1 MTLCLVQMSGQSDFA
16 IKARSDRDL
25 EQKKKNS
32 SVEEGLNDEE
42 ETTSD
47 LIIPMDTDETGIE

>member
-25 EQKKKNS
+25 DQKKKNS
-32 SVEEGLNDEE
+32 SVEEGLNGEE

-47 LIIPMDTDETGIE
+47 LRISMDADGPGI